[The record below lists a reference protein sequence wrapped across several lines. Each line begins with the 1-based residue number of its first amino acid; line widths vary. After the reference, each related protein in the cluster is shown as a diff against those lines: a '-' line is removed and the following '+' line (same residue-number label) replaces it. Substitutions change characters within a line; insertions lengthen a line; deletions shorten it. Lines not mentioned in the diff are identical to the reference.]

1 MMNHPT
7 SSHIKT
13 LIPVRIQRLLNHAGG
28 VRLFCIDG
36 NDSEGVR
43 EAEHITLGE
52 TIGSDH

>member
-1 MMNHPT
+1 MNHRT
-7 SSHIKT
+7 SLHIKT

-36 NDSEGVR
+36 NDGEGVR
-43 EAEHITLGE
+43 EAKHITLGE